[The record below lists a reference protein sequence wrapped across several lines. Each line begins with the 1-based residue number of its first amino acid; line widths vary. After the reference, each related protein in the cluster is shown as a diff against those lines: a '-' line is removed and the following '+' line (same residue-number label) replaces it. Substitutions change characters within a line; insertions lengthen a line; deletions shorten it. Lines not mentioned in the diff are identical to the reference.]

1 MNHKRV
7 ERLWRQ
13 EGRRVPRKAQRR
25 RRRWAT
31 DGSCTRR
38 LAERPNPVWSDD
50 FVHARTQDGR
60 PRRRLPSVDEDT
72 RACLSSDVARRLR
85 SDHVLARLTAR
96 FVQRGPPTALRSD
109 HAPAFTATAARSWL
123 RRRGVTTLCIEPG
136 SPWENGAVESFTGTL
151 RDEGLNPEIFTTL
164 TEAQILIERWRR
176 EYNQV
181 RPHSALGSRPPAP
194 AAIEITPTPP
204 PGPTRGTWHS
214 PKHWYDDRG
223 QVTTRIPSSELR
235 RHVGGPP
242 SASEAGFLRS
252 GA

>member
-1 MNHKRV
+1 M
-7 ERLWRQ
+7 
-13 EGRRVPRKAQRR
+13 
-25 RRRWAT
+25 
-31 DGSCTRR
+31 
-38 LAERPNPVWSDD
+38 
-50 FVHARTQDGR
+50 
-60 PRRRLPSVDEDT
+60 DEDT

-96 FVQRGPPTALRSD
+96 FVQRGPPTSLRSD

-136 SPWENGAVESFTGTL
+136 SPWQNGEVESFTGTL

-181 RPHSALGSRPPAP
+181 RPHSALALAHLRRRQSRSPH
-194 AAIEITPTPP
+194 PTPP

-214 PKHWYDDRG
+214 PKHW
-223 QVTTRIPSSELR
+223 
-235 RHVGGPP
+235 
-242 SASEAGFLRS
+242 
-252 GA
+252 

>member
-1 MNHKRV
+1 MRPSPLHTPFLPPSAQCSRA
-7 ERLWRQ
+7 
-13 EGRRVPRKAQRR
+13 GR
-25 RRRWAT
+25 
-31 DGSCTRR
+31 
-38 LAERPNPVWSDD
+38 
-50 FVHARTQDGR
+50 
-60 PRRRLPSVDEDT
+60 
-72 RACLSSDVARRLR
+72 
-85 SDHVLARLTAR
+85 
-96 FVQRGPPTALRSD
+96 
-109 HAPAFTATAARSWL
+109 
-123 RRRGVTTLCIEPG
+123 IEPG